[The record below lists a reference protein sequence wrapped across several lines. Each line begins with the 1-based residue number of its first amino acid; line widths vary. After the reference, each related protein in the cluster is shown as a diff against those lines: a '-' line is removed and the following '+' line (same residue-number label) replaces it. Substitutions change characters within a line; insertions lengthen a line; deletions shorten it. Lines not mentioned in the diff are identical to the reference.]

1 MMNEILDAEPNEH
14 LFSPEHEFNGGFTFE
29 FISSAPF
36 HVLFFGSNSGQST
49 TL

>member
-1 MMNEILDAEPNEH
+1 MMNEILGAEPNEC
-14 LFSPEHEFNGGFTFE
+14 LFSPELVDSPLSSL
-29 FISSAPF
+29 ISSAPF